1 MLLVRIILGGVGGRG
16 RIRGEWGRG
25 RGWCVVLCCVVK
37 VESFWVDVGSA
48 GMYVYVFVSKTVTHQ
63 ILIV

>member
-1 MLLVRIILGGVGGRG
+1 MEEGGLGGSGGGGGVG
-16 RIRGEWGRG
+16 
-25 RGWCVVLCCVVK
+25 VSCCVVK